1 MLPPRPSTRRTS
13 VPRWLVIPFALTI
26 IALLVDAS
34 VHARSPKVQATL
46 SSFQWVDKVLPQITA
61 STAQGNEIALVS
73 TAALPAGAEA
83 ASKELDTVAA
93 NANST
98 YRYVVNADPPVSVS
112 SADGLLQACLDA
124 RKQGAAA
131 MASAVHQLLN
141 GEGANAAVAQMT
153 AAVADFEVGDSAY
166 RLFEAEVPKLG
177 ATVPSSRW
185 VNPGSYQTPALL
197 AFAHRLLAA
206 RPKAPAQTLAL
217 DSVST
222 TPTALSLQGKTEV
235 LSPASSFSVTAVVAD
250 NGQSSLHGVI
260 VSATVSPAQGGPS
273 QQVSST
279 VDLTPG
285 QATAVAL
292 PGLRPPLSVAV
303 TVTVSAS
310 LAGASQP
317 SASKQLQVEL
327 PGPNFS
333 GAPAT
338 TTTAPAATTTTAPAT
353 TTTAPA
359 ATTTAPAT
367 TAPAT
372 TAPATTAPA
381 TTAPA
386 TTAPATTARP
396 TTTSATTTTSAPKST
411 TST

>member
-1 MLPPRPSTRRTS
+1 MLPPRSSTRRTS
-13 VPRWLVIPFALTI
+13 VPRWLAIPFALTL

-46 SSFQWVDKVLPQITA
+46 SSFQWVDKVLPQITT
-61 STAQGNEIALVS
+61 STAQGNEIALLS

-93 NANST
+93 NASST
-98 YRYVVNADPPVSVS
+98 YRSVANADPPVSVS
-112 SADGLLQACLDA
+112 SADGLLQACLEA
-124 RKQGAAA
+124 RKRGAAA
-131 MASAVHQLLN
+131 MASAVQQLLG

-153 AAVADFEVGDSAY
+153 AAVADFSVGDSAY
-166 RLFEAEVPKLG
+166 QMFEAEMPKLG

-185 VNPGSYQTPALL
+185 VSPGSYQAPALL
-197 AFAHRLLAA
+197 AFANRLLAA

-222 TPTALSLQGKTEV
+222 TPAALSLQGKTEV

-250 NGQSSLHGVI
+250 NGQSPLHGVT

-292 PGLRPPLSVAV
+292 PGLRPPLSVAA

-338 TTTAPAATTTTAPAT
+338 TTTAPAATTTTAPAAT
-353 TTTAPA
+353 TTTAPPST
-359 ATTTAPAT
+359 TTTAPAT

-386 TTAPATTARP
+386 TTAPATT
-396 TTTSATTTTSAPKST
+396 TVPKNT